1 MTEQEANAIKNEG
14 SNDSIQTTKMQN
26 ENPEPSKED
35 NTNTSYTNGNDKV
48 NNGGN
53 NYNNYN
59 NYNNRN
65 SYHSN
70 NYSRNYQ
77 QRNTG
82 GRYNN
87 PNKFNNGGLVSI
99 PKMLTNKIIITT
111 TTHLGPID
119 T

>member
-87 PNKFNNGGLVSI
+87 PNKFNNGGTRVNS
-99 PKMLTNKIIITT
+99 KNVNQQNNYNNYNASGTNR
-111 TTHLGPID
+111 
-119 T
+119 